1 MDYSQIPVVL
11 LFIITM
17 VACFGGGFTRAY
29 YSKKITSQS
38 KDYNLMNAVTS
49 LLSAG
54 IIFVLGG
61 CDTKISSFTLIA
73 GIAFGVITM
82 LNTVLTSIA
91 INLGPLSYTYVI
103 ICSST
108 IVTALSGYLF
118 WDEKLTALKVCG
130 ILFMFVCCVLANQSG
145 TDNKKTSLKWLLTC
159 ILTAIASSG
168 IGLMQKTHQSSEF
181 ARELNMFLVTA
192 FVVSATVSFVLYIL
206 SSVKNKS
213 FAVDYTGNFK
223 PARLIAT
230 ICIIFT
236 VTGIGVAVNNVLNL
250 YLSGVVDSAIF
261 FPIVNG
267 GIIMFNILA
276 SMLFFNEKLSGKQWI
291 GLSFGIVSIAC
302 LCI

>member
-1 MDYSQIPVVL
+1 MDYSQIPIVL

-17 VACFGGGFTRAY
+17 VACFAGGFARAY
-29 YSKKITSQS
+29 YSKKITSKS
-38 KDYNLMNAVTS
+38 KDYNLMNAVIS

-61 CDTKISSFTLIA
+61 CDTRISSFTLIA

-82 LNTVLTSIA
+82 LNTVLTSVA

-108 IVTALSGYLF
+108 IITALSGYLF
-118 WDEKLTALKVCG
+118 WNEKLTALKVCG
-130 ILFMFVCCVLANQSG
+130 IILMFICCVLANKTG
-145 TDNKKTSLKWLLTC
+145 NDNKKASLKWLLTC

-181 ARELNMFLVTA
+181 AGELNLFLVTA
-192 FVVSATVSFVLYIL
+192 FVVSAAVSFVLYIL

-213 FAVDYTGNFK
+213 FAVDYTGNLK

-230 ICIIFT
+230 ICIIFA
-236 VTGIGVAVNNVLNL
+236 VTGVGVAVNNVLNL

-276 SMLFFNEKLSGKQWI
+276 SMLFFKEKLSGKQWI
-291 GLSFGIVSIAC
+291 GLSFGIASIAC